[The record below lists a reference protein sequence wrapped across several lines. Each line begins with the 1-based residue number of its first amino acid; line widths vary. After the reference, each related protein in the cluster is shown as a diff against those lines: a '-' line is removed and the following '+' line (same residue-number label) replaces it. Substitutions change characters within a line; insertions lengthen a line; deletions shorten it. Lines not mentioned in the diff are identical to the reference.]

1 MYDINP
7 DGVISPLP
15 ITDTDE
21 WVWNMVT
28 QELDESA
35 YVKEYGIPFTSYQLV
50 SRNVG
55 SGYTLSISVKKLSS
69 DTYQITTYR
78 SNTPISIERISEK
91 QIYNIFNR
99 NQTDYFKYFYI
110 DIQLIDEEKYTTSE
124 KNEYGK
130 KILDDLI
137 SRTSGNPKDPYAKI
151 KLEGGSDS
159 SASQDELVK
168 LYFDDDAFKADRTKI
183 VDKLKYPIDVFLDA
197 GYSLNTKTAIYNAFC
212 SDEYNPKYLRND
224 VFVYMDLFDSNGT
237 SLERD
242 VLSLP
247 ETLNTRNLALYTQ
260 RFNIKY
266 ADKQMWVTPTYFI
279 SKLLPRNAVL
289 NNRGVH
295 EPIAGLNRA
304 VLNLNDTI
312 VKVNESLL
320 PERKQELFDSR
331 INYADRT
338 ATQIFFAN
346 QRTREIAADNTA
358 LQFINNS
365 LTTNRLVKDVE
376 KLCRQYLFEYNDSIT
391 IGNLT
396 KQVNKYLE
404 TYVEKRAL
412 TYAFVEISKNQYSEE
427 QLDVRLNIKYT
438 GTVEVI
444 SIDLT
449 IL

>member
-1 MYDINP
+1 MGSEYYSYKTNEF
-7 DGVISPLP
+7 ISDPYTFILANSR
-15 ITDTDE
+15 IIISSKK
-21 WVWNMVT
+21 V
-28 QELDESA
+28 
-35 YVKEYGIPFTSYQLV
+35 GTSY
-50 SRNVG
+50 ND
-55 SGYTLSISVKKLSS
+55 LSFSVKMINNEKYLFTTYLGKQPVQMSYVNKK
-69 DTYQITTYR
+69 DLYQI
-78 SNTPISIERISEK
+78 
-91 QIYNIFNR
+91 FNK
-99 NQTDYFKYFYI
+99 NNDILEYFYI
-110 DIQLIDEEKYTTSE
+110 DIDGGDYT
-124 KNEYGK
+124 
-130 KILDDLI
+130 IDDLNLAAEDIVSYLI
-137 SRTSGNPKDPYAKI
+137 SKTSGNPEDPYAKI
-151 KLEGGSDS
+151 KLEGGRDS
-159 SASQDELVK
+159 SASQDELVR
-168 LYFDDDAFKADRTKI
+168 LYFANDAFKADRAKI

-197 GYSLNTKTAIYNAFC
+197 GYSSDTKTAIYNAFC
-212 SDEYNPKYLRND
+212 SDEYNPKHIRND

-237 SLERD
+237 SLESN

-247 ETLNTRNLALYTQ
+247 ETINTKNLALYTQ

-266 ADKQMWVTPTYFI
+266 ADKQMWVTPNYFI

-346 QRTREIAADNTA
+346 QRTRERAADNTA

-376 KLCRQYLFEYNDSIT
+376 RLCRQYLFEYNDSIT
-391 IGNLT
+391 ISNLT

-412 TYAFVEISKNQYSEE
+412 AYAVVEISKSPYSEE
-427 QLDVRLNIKYT
+427 QLDVTINIKYN

>member
-1 MYDINP
+1 
-7 DGVISPLP
+7 VSLISK
-15 ITDTDE
+15 
-21 WVWNMVT
+21 V
-28 QELDESA
+28 
-35 YVKEYGIPFTSYQLV
+35 F
-50 SRNVG
+50 G
-55 SGYTLSISVKKLSS
+55 SKYNDLSISVKIVSNDQYL
-69 DTYQITTYR
+69 ITTYLGKQPVQM
-78 SNTPISIERISEK
+78 SYLNKNDAYKIFDKDNDVLEYLYFDIGYVNEADYSIED
-91 QIYNIFNR
+91 R
-99 NQTDYFKYFYI
+99 NSTG
-110 DIQLIDEEKYTTSE
+110 EV
-124 KNEYGK
+124 
-130 KILDDLI
+130 ILNYLV
-137 SRTSGNPKDPYAKI
+137 SRTSGNPEDPYAKI

-168 LYFDDDAFKADRTKI
+168 LYFADDAFKADRAKI

-212 SDEYNPKYLRND
+212 SDEYNPNHLRND

-247 ETLNTRNLALYTQ
+247 ETLNTKNLALYTQ

-346 QRTREIAADNTA
+346 QRTRERAADNTA

-376 KLCRQYLFEYNDSIT
+376 RLCRQYLFEYNDSIT

-412 TYAFVEISKNQYSEE
+412 AYAVVEISKSPYSEE
-427 QLDVRLNIKYT
+427 QLDVKLNIKYN